1 MSRVRFPGVPFDD
14 FFWKR
19 NPTFAKKTT
28 SGLRDI
34 NDDDFFWKTGFFLEK
49 RNYVGRKTKNERKLG
64 GVEKTKIVKKEILRL
79 QRKLHLLTNSI
90 KFIFKTFIK
99 NNYLM

>member
-1 MSRVRFPGVPFDD
+1 
-14 FFWKR
+14 
-19 NPTFAKKTT
+19 
-28 SGLRDI
+28 
-34 NDDDFFWKTGFFLEK
+34 
-49 RNYVGRKTKNERKLG
+49 
-64 GVEKTKIVKKEILRL
+64 L